1 MDYSN
6 EPREWM
12 QLTGNPLRMHYLLRY
27 YCGYVESLIDT
38 LCDPSMFQFTG
49 VLLTILSPDQ
59 IITTNPLFETIKD
72 IFDYSIILEPMY
84 FDIYEDDYPEI
95 PYTLRNLRHI
105 NYPLWTYAL
114 IHHTIKWNMLND
126 ADKGYI
132 VKWLNRLSFFDIIR
146 YIRDNPYQESVKL
159 LIERFTDSL
168 DRNFGVLS
176 LTNVKMSITDL
187 PRERSPEDRH
197 AITVTPL
204 YDGPCGG
211 LGCYFQACES
221 RLKDPNNLDQFIE
234 NMFEPVVD
242 STADIIIV
250 NIDRLAKGSKDT
262 TIDRIVKRL
271 LTYDHKKKLKTQPT
285 ILTESA
291 ARIHIIVP
299 ETHVN
304 AGVGRNITF
313 NVIRRVFADK
323 NLLWYG
329 MDDDD
334 FVDSEKLSNVR
345 RYIRAYNIPVSKI
358 VTVNKGITTNWRN
371 HMDRAFLHHYAQ
383 WCYLFS
389 PVYYYFIS
397 YPCCPLEKEDR
408 RFAEASGLQAMP
420 DLDVF
425 NRLAQYKE
433 NFVIA
438 TDKELY
444 PYEYTGTNSGRPPH
458 LELYNT
464 KDVIR
469 YMNVHNNA
477 ESVNE
482 VNIAPATSKDT
493 ERHNKKFY
501 VNSAPSYY
509 EYTESDNETNKTL
522 YGLSIHND
530 TDTRKD
536 NPETPSLSELL
547 ERNPGEYINENFDGD
562 LKLIRYT
569 LYTKLYNPMYGVSLQ
584 NGKSPYDISLDS
596 VSTDSKLYT
605 NYRTVA
611 DDIFMTIGKNI
622 DFNLYNRRTFI
633 KDSDINKINNS
644 KVLNPQSV
652 NATIPLRTF
661 GGRSV
666 SRWLWIILLIT
677 SIVAIILIICPL
689 IANVKCNSPIRKDI

>member
-6 EPREWM
+6 EPHEWI
-12 QLTGNPLRMHYLLRY
+12 QLTRNPLRTHYILRY

-59 IITTNPLFETIKD
+59 IITTNLLFETIKD

-84 FDIYEDDYPEI
+84 FDIYEDDYPET
-95 PYTLRNLRHI
+95 PYTLRNLRHT

-114 IHHTIKWNMLND
+114 IHHIINWNMLND
-126 ADKGYI
+126 ADKRYV
-132 VKWLNRLSFFDIIR
+132 VKWLNRLSFFDIVR
-146 YIRDNPYQESVKL
+146 HIRDNPYQESVKL

-168 DRNFGVLS
+168 DCNFGVLS
-176 LTNVKMSITDL
+176 ITDMKMSIADL

-204 YDGPCGG
+204 YDGPCRG
-211 LGCYFQACES
+211 LGCYFQACEA

-234 NMFEPVVD
+234 NMFKPVVD

-250 NIDRLAKGSKDT
+250 NIDRLARGSKDT
-262 TIDRIVKRL
+262 TINRIVKRL
-271 LTYDHKKKLKTQPT
+271 LTYEHRQKLKTQPT

-291 ARIHIIVP
+291 ARIHIIVS

-304 AGVGRNITF
+304 AGVGRNIIF

-334 FVDSEKLSNVR
+334 LVYSDKLSNVR
-345 RYIRAYNIPVSKI
+345 GYIRAYDIPVSKI
-358 VTVNKGITTNWRN
+358 VTVNKGITAAWRN

-397 YPCCPLEKEDR
+397 YPCCPLEKED
-408 RFAEASGLQAMP
+408 
-420 DLDVF
+420 LDVF

-438 TDKELY
+438 TDERLH
-444 PYEYTGTNSGRPPH
+444 PYKYKGTNSERTPH

-469 YMNVHNNA
+469 YMNAHNDA
-477 ESVNE
+477 ESINE
-482 VNIAPATSKDT
+482 INIAPSVSKDI
-493 ERHNKKFY
+493 ERRNKKFY
-501 VNSAPSYY
+501 VNSAPLYY

-530 TDTRKD
+530 LNTRKD
-536 NPETPSLSELL
+536 NSETPSLRDVT
-547 ERNPGEYINENFDGD
+547 ERNPVEYINENFNGD
-562 LKLIRYT
+562 LKLVRYT

-584 NGKSPYDISLDS
+584 NGKSPYDISLDA
-596 VSTDSKLYT
+596 VSPDSKIYT

-611 DDIFMTIGKNI
+611 DDIFMTIGKRI
-622 DFNLYNRRTFI
+622 DFNLYDRRTFI

-644 KVLNPQSV
+644 KLLNPRSV

-661 GGRSV
+661 GGNSIN
-666 SRWLWIILLIT
+666 RWLWMILLIVT
-677 SIVAIILIICPL
+677 SVAIILVACPL
-689 IANVKCNSPIRKDI
+689 IASVKCDLPLRKDI

>member
-6 EPREWM
+6 EPLEWM
-12 QLTGNPLRMHYLLRY
+12 QLTGNPLRTHYILRY

-49 VLLTILSPDQ
+49 VLLTVLTPDQ

-72 IFDYSIILEPMY
+72 IFDYRIVLEPMY
-84 FDIYEDDYPEI
+84 FDIYEDDYPETP
-95 PYTLRNLRHI
+95 PYTLRKLRHI
-105 NYPLWTYAL
+105 NYPLWTYTL
-114 IHHTIKWNMLND
+114 IHHTINWDILND
-126 ADKGYI
+126 DDKEYI
-132 VKWLNRLSFFDIIR
+132 VKWLNCLSFFDIIR

-159 LIERFTDSL
+159 LIERFTDTL
-168 DRNFGVLS
+168 DRNFGSLS
-176 LTNVKMSITDL
+176 LTTVKMNITDL

-197 AITVTPL
+197 AMTITPL
-204 YDGPCGG
+204 YDGPCSG
-211 LGCYFQACES
+211 LGCYFQTCEA
-221 RLKDPNNLDQFIE
+221 RLKDTDNLERFIKD
-234 NMFEPVVD
+234 MFEPVVD
-242 STADIIIV
+242 STADAIIV

-262 TIDRIVKRL
+262 TINRIVKRL
-271 LTYDHKKKLKTQPT
+271 LTYDRRQKLKVQPT
-285 ILTESA
+285 ILTESD

-334 FVDSEKLSNVR
+334 LVDSAKLSNVHS
-345 RYIRAYNIPVSKI
+345 YIRRFNIPVSKI

-371 HMDRAFLHHYAQ
+371 HMDRAFLYHYAQ

-397 YPCCPLEKEDR
+397 YPCCPLEKED
-408 RFAEASGLQAMP
+408 
-420 DLDVF
+420 LDVF

-438 TDKELY
+438 NDERLY
-444 PYEYTGTNSGRPPH
+444 PYKYNGTNSERTPH

-464 KDVIR
+464 KDVIQ
-469 YMNVHNNA
+469 YMNAHNNA
-477 ESVNE
+477 ESIDE
-482 VNIAPATSKDT
+482 TNIAPSISKDI
-493 ERHNKKFY
+493 ERRNKKFY

-509 EYTESDNETNKTL
+509 EYTESDNATDKTL

-530 TDTRKD
+530 SDTRNN
-536 NPETPSLSELL
+536 NPETPSLSEVIK
-547 ERNPGEYINENFDGD
+547 RNPTDYDNENFDGD
-562 LKLIRYT
+562 LKVVRYT

-596 VSTDSKLYT
+596 VSPDSKVYT

-611 DDIFMTIGKNI
+611 DDISMTIGKRI
-622 DFNLYNRRTFI
+622 DFNLYDKRNFI
-633 KDSDINKINNS
+633 KDSDIRKINDS
-644 KVLNPQSV
+644 ITLNPRSV
-652 NATIPLRTF
+652 DAIIPLRTF
-661 GGRSV
+661 GGRSIN
-666 SRWLWIILLIT
+666 RCLWIL
-677 SIVAIILIICPL
+677 ILIISAIAIIFILCPL
-689 IANVKCNSPIRKDI
+689 IANIKRDPPLRKDI